1 MIFFLGSG
9 ILAIASLPGL
19 TDVMHTHYKHAIPFL
34 LCWPTETWL
43 LPRSSLSPV
52 CGCLCALRYSL
63 SSASL
68 ACAREQS
75 TKKETDEHI
84 CWRIR
89 ERASGLGPLQ
99 LTHPSRPLLR
109 QTLRR
114 ARTAKLFFFCFNSL
128 LPSRPLVP
136 PCAAAQAAAWRLLK
150 IAMQADCK
158 ETVGGQCDSFSP
170 SAF

>member
-1 MIFFLGSG
+1 
-9 ILAIASLPGL
+9 
-19 TDVMHTHYKHAIPFL
+19 MHTHHKHAIPVL

-84 CWRIR
+84 CWRIS

-114 ARTAKLFFFCFNSL
+114 ARTAKLFFLFFNGS
-128 LPSRPLVP
+128 LPSRPQCRLVRRP
-136 PCAAAQAAAWRLLK
+136 KQLLGVLLK

-158 ETVGGQCDSFSP
+158 GTVGGQCDSFSP
-170 SAF
+170 SACTVA